1 MARKIGRITADVGK
15 YQGQDGQEKTR
26 WHTCGTIFEN
36 NGKLSV
42 KMDSFPVGPDW
53 SGWLRI
59 FLEDGLSVS
68 VQGQAQQRQGNQT
81 WQGQHPRQQQGPSE
95 YQQQADKTQDDFF

>member
-1 MARKIGRITADVGK
+1 MAKKIGRITADVGH

-26 WHTCGTIFEN
+26 WATCGTVFEN

-42 KMDSFPVGPDW
+42 KLETFPVGPEW

-68 VQGQAQQRQGNQT
+68 VQGQAQPRQQLQGGQS
-81 WQGQHPRQQQGPSE
+81 WQGQHPRQGNANQNEDG
-95 YQQQADKTQDDFF
+95 FF